1 MENEN
6 VSEQNVSVDTPP
18 AQTLS
23 GRAPIASGERI
34 LQHGSDDHRAPG
46 DCQR

>member
-6 VSEQNVSVDTPP
+6 VSQQNAQVDTPP

-23 GRAPIASGERI
+23 GRAPIPSGERV
-34 LQHGSDDHRAPG
+34 LQHGSDDHRPAG